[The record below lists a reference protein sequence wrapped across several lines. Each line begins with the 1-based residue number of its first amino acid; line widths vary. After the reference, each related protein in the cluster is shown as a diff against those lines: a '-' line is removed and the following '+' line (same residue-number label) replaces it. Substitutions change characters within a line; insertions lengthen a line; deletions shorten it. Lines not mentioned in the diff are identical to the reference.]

1 MPEEKKERTM
11 VGPACSLE
19 VRPRRTKIPA
29 PMIAPRRNQRRSH
42 HETIFESGFGFLES
56 FEVIA
61 LALEGFLWEEIV
73 LAAPPESTT
82 INGGAVSFSGSY
94 HGRCK
99 SEEPLAPPPSL
110 FSGSSSGS
118 MPTPFPGFAPSS
130 IDDGA
135 ALLNSR
141 RLPLWDAPSARQRN
155 GGPPGRSARAWMR
168 VASLQWSSVHPGFK
182 DTTPLGDLFPL
193 NNTVRLKYFGKQIVE
208 GVVSS
213 CRLLEKV

>member
-1 MPEEKKERTM
+1 MA
-11 VGPACSLE
+11 GPACSLE
-19 VRPRRTKIPA
+19 VRPGRTKIPA
-29 PMIAPRRNQRRSH
+29 PMTAPRREPEEIPPFR
-42 HETIFESGFGFLES
+42 FGFLES

-61 LALEGFLWEEIV
+61 PALEGFLWEEI
-73 LAAPPESTT
+73 
-82 INGGAVSFSGSY
+82 
-94 HGRCK
+94 
-99 SEEPLAPPPSL
+99 PLAPPLSL
-110 FSGSSSGS
+110 SSGSSSGS

-130 IDDGA
+130 IDDGV

-182 DTTPLGDLFPL
+182 DTAPLGDLFPL

-208 GVVSS
+208 GVVST